1 MSLCFNRLIL
11 AKNTLHYK
19 RILTRRRIYVV
30 YLVTKLLN
38 FIGGIITFG
47 FLQKNFT
54 QKEPCIAATV
64 LNTTTYYALPLM
76 FFISVSL
83 ILIINYFIII
93 WEMKKASIMQPFLAC
108 TRNHDTSSNISKLTK
123 ATVIALS
130 AYIGLYLP
138 GLVIS
143 CIFMVQ
149 DFNGF
154 YMSIITD
161 ISILMYFVNNLV
173 NPFIYY
179 FTLQDFKKWILIIP

>member
-1 MSLCFNRLIL
+1 
-11 AKNTLHYK
+11 
-19 RILTRRRIYVV
+19 
-30 YLVTKLLN
+30 
-38 FIGGIITFG
+38 
-47 FLQKNFT
+47 
-54 QKEPCIAATV
+54 
-64 LNTTTYYALPLM
+64 
-76 FFISVSL
+76 
-83 ILIINYFIII
+83 
-93 WEMKKASIMQPFLAC
+93 MKKASIMQPFLAC